1 VHIDFG
7 GAQNWVVSLEV
18 KNNLGQRGLP
28 MNDEE
33 LIDEMVQ
40 RLGKELKGLL
50 SQVQAGRVPAATV
63 ELAMREQLWHVG
75 AQAMGVILEALD
87 KQLASNRPA
96 YDHRTRTVVSL
107 FGPLDVTRARCWNGT
122 GWSYP
127 LDEAMGLMGHRGWSV
142 GVQEAVSLLSCESG
156 FATTSDLMGRLLG
169 VSISPSIVQQLAES
183 VGKQAH
189 EMLEVQTH
197 DRGDGQVSALAPHQ
211 DCVPDTLIIA
221 TDGCQ
226 APQRDGWHEVKV
238 ATLYPKAS
246 RCKSSSGRSKL
257 LSKGY
262 FATLENA
269 EQFGWA
275 LRAVGKAWGTHR
287 VRRVV
292 CMGDGAPWIWNLTDL
307 HFPGAIEIVDFYH
320 AAEHL
325 WEVGEA
331 LWGDRHTSVA
341 TRAWVRRYRKYLKQ
355 GRTDL
360 VIGAIE
366 RGWLQRQGKLS
377 AKQGKTVRLN
387 LAYFQRNRFRM
398 RYGRFRQMKLPI
410 STGAVEG
417 ACKFVVQSR
426 FKRPGSRWSREGLSS
441 MLALK
446 LMRLN
451 DRWELLWPYLD
462 AA

>member
-1 VHIDFG
+1 
-7 GAQNWVVSLEV
+7 
-18 KNNLGQRGLP
+18 

-33 LIDEMVQ
+33 LIDEMVR
-40 RLGKELKGLL
+40 RLGTELKGLL
-50 SQVQAGRVPAATV
+50 LQVRASQVPAATL
-63 ELAMREQLWHVG
+63 ELAMRERLWHVG
-75 AQAMGVILEALD
+75 VQAMGVILEALD
-87 KQLASNRPA
+87 KQLASNRPV

-107 FGPLDVTRARCWNGT
+107 FGPLDVTRSRCRGKD

-127 LDEAMGLMGHRGWSV
+127 LDEAMGLMGHRSWSV

-156 FATTSDLMGRLLG
+156 FGTTSDLMSRLLG
-169 VSISPSIVQQLAES
+169 VSISSPIVQQVAES
-183 VGKQAH
+183 VGNRAE
-189 EMLEVQTH
+189 EMLDSQVQGS
-197 DRGDGQVSALAPHQ
+197 GDGEVSALGPRR
-211 DCVPDTLIIA
+211 DGVSDTLIIA

-226 APQRDGWHEVKV
+226 APQRDGWHEVKL

-246 RCKSSSGRSKL
+246 RCRSSSGRGRL
-257 LSKGY
+257 LDKGY

-275 LRAVGKAWGTHR
+275 LRAVGKAWGTGQ

-292 CMGDGAPWIWNLTDL
+292 CMGDGAPWIWNLTDF
-307 HFPGAIEIVDFYH
+307 HFPGATEIVDFYH

-341 TRAWVRRYRKYLKQ
+341 TRAWIRRYRKYLKQ

-366 RGWLQRQGKLS
+366 RGWLQRRGRLS
-377 AKQGKTVRLN
+377 AKQGKVVRLN
-387 LAYFQRNRFRM
+387 LAYFQRNQFRM

-426 FKRPGSRWSREGLSS
+426 FKRPGTRWSREGLSS

-451 DRWELLWPYLD
+451 NRWELLWPHLD

>member
-1 VHIDFG
+1 
-7 GAQNWVVSLEV
+7 
-18 KNNLGQRGLP
+18 

-33 LIDEMVQ
+33 LIDEMVR

-50 SQVQAGRVPAATV
+50 SQVRTGQVQAAAV
-63 ELAMREQLWHVG
+63 ELAMRERLWHVG

-87 KQLASNRPA
+87 QQLVSNRPA

-107 FGPLDVTRARCWNGT
+107 FGPLDVTRSRCRDQD

-127 LDEAMGLMGHRGWSV
+127 LDEAMSLMGHRGWSV

-156 FATTSDLMGRLLG
+156 FATVSDLMARLLG
-169 VSISPSIVQQLAES
+169 VSISPSIVQQVAES
-183 VGKQAH
+183 VGKGAQ
-189 EMLEVQTH
+189 ETLEAQVQGS
-197 DRGDGQVSALAPHQ
+197 DDADVSALAPQ
-211 DCVPDTLIIA
+211 RDAIPDTLIIA

-226 APQRDGWHEVKV
+226 APQRDGWHEVKL

-246 RCKSSSGRSKL
+246 RCSSSRGRGKL
-257 LSKGY
+257 LDKGY

-275 LRAVGKAWGTHR
+275 LRAVGKAWGAQR

-292 CMGDGAPWIWNLTDL
+292 CMGDGAPWIWNLADF
-307 HFPGAIEIVDFYH
+307 HFPGALEIVDFYH

-341 TRAWVRRYRKYLKQ
+341 TRAWVRRYRKYLKE

-366 RGWLQRQGKLS
+366 RGWLGRQGRLC
-377 AKQGKTVRLN
+377 AKQVKTVRLN

-426 FKRPGSRWSREGLSS
+426 FKRAGMRWSRDGLGS

-451 DRWELLWPYLD
+451 DRWELLWPHLN

>member
-1 VHIDFG
+1 
-7 GAQNWVVSLEV
+7 
-18 KNNLGQRGLP
+18 
-28 MNDEE
+28 MNDEQ
-33 LIDEMVQ
+33 LIDEIVQ

-50 SQVQAGRVPAATV
+50 SQVRMEKVPAAAV
-63 ELAMREQLWHVG
+63 ELAIRQRLWHVG

-87 KQLASNRPA
+87 RQLASDRPT

-107 FGPLDVTRARCWNGT
+107 FGPLDVTRCRCHGQA
-122 GWSYP
+122 GWFYP
-127 LDEAMGLMGHRGWSV
+127 LDDAMGLMGHRGWTA
-142 GVQEAVSLLSCESG
+142 GVQEAVSLLSCESS
-156 FATTSDLMGRLLG
+156 FAATGNLMARLLG
-169 VSISPSIVQQLAES
+169 VSISPSTVQQVAET
-183 VGKQAH
+183 VGKRAQQ
-189 EMLEVQTH
+189 MLEVH
-197 DRGDGQVSALAPHQ
+197 KHGRPDAEVSALAPRPGA
-211 DCVPDTLIIA
+211 VPDTLIIA

-226 APQRDGWHEVKV
+226 APQRDGWHEIKV

-246 RCKSSSGRSKL
+246 RCRSSSGRGRL
-257 LSKGY
+257 LDKGY
-262 FATLENA
+262 FATLDHA

-275 LRAVGKAWGTHR
+275 LRAVGKAWGAER

-307 HFPGAIEIVDFYH
+307 HFPDATEIVDFYH

-331 LWGDRHTSVA
+331 LWGDRHTSAA
-341 TRAWVRRYRKYLKQ
+341 TRAWVRRYRKYLKL
-355 GRTDL
+355 GRIDL
-360 VIGAIE
+360 VTGAID
-366 RGWLQRQGKLS
+366 RSRLRQQGKLS
-377 AKQGKTVRLN
+377 AKQDKTVRLN
-387 LAYFQRNRFRM
+387 LAYFERNRLRM

-426 FKRPGSRWSREGLSS
+426 FKRPGSRWSRDGLSS

-451 DRWELLWPYLD
+451 DRWELLWPHLN

>member
-1 VHIDFG
+1 
-7 GAQNWVVSLEV
+7 
-18 KNNLGQRGLP
+18 

-40 RLGKELKGLL
+40 RLAKELKGLL
-50 SQVQAGRVPAATV
+50 SQVRAGHVPAAGV
-63 ELAMREQLWHVG
+63 ELAMRERFWHMG

-87 KQLASNRPA
+87 RQLVSDRGV
-96 YDHRTRTVVSL
+96 YDRRTRTVVSL
-107 FGPLDVTRARCWNGT
+107 FGPLDVTRSRCRGKD
-122 GWSYP
+122 GWSCP

-156 FATTSDLMGRLLG
+156 FGTTSDLMSRLLG
-169 VSISPSIVQQLAES
+169 VSISPPIVQQVAES
-183 VGKQAH
+183 VGNRAQ
-189 EMLEVQTH
+189 EMLESQVQGS
-197 DRGDGQVSALAPHQ
+197 GDGEVSALGPRR
-211 DCVPDTLIIA
+211 DGVPDTLIIA

-246 RCKSSSGRSKL
+246 RCRSSSGRGRL
-257 LSKGY
+257 LEKGY

-275 LRAVGKAWGTHR
+275 LRAVGKAWGTGQ

-292 CMGDGAPWIWNLTDL
+292 CMGDGAPWIWNLTDF

-366 RGWLQRQGKLS
+366 RGWSQRRGRLS
-377 AKQGKTVRLN
+377 AKQGKVVRLN
-387 LAYFQRNRFRM
+387 LAYFQRNQFRM

-426 FKRPGSRWSREGLSS
+426 FKRPGTRWSREGLSS

-451 DRWELLWPYLD
+451 NRWELLWPHLD